1 MALKSQNSLLDS
13 LKQVVSIIFLV
24 GFLVHPYLG
33 ILGVFCM
40 WFLTSWRKWIK
51 LAITAPF
58 AFWLLSPF
66 IVYSY
71 LFGFQPATIYG
82 NAMLPNYKTGQRFVV
97 KVINKTHE
105 IKRGEV
111 YIVSFPETGNNRSL
125 KRIIG
130 LPYEKLL
137 IENGKVYINGIE
149 LDESAYIPASITTN
163 TFIEGLVK
171 EGEEITIP
179 ADSYFVMG
187 DNRLVSADS
196 RVLGTIPRNLIL
208 SAPWFCYSNCN

>member
-1 MALKSQNSLLDS
+1 MQ
-13 LKQVVSIIFLV
+13 
-24 GFLVHPYLG
+24 
-33 ILGVFCM
+33 
-40 WFLTSWRKWIK
+40 
-51 LAITAPF
+51 
-58 AFWLLSPF
+58 
-66 IVYSY
+66 
-71 LFGFQPATIYG
+71 
-82 NAMLPNYKTGQRFVV
+82 PNYKAGQHYVV
-97 KVINKTHE
+97 KVVNKTHE

-111 YIVSFPETGNNRSL
+111 YIVSFPETRPTTSL

-137 IENGKVYINGIE
+137 IKNGKVYINGIE
-149 LDESAYIPASITTN
+149 LDESAYLPASITTN
-163 TFIEGLVK
+163 VFIEGLVK